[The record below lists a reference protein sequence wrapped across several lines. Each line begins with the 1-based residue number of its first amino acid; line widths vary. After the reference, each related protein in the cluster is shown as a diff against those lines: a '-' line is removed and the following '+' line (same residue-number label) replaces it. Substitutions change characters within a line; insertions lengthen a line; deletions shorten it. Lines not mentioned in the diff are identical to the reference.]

1 MYRSLGGDMVFPPC
15 RSGSNCDV
23 IRKGIYLYHHGGR
36 FFLNFQSLIRN
47 GGRPAVG
54 GGVHLTGGCE
64 VQSSSCNHVTEWD
77 CTL

>member
-47 GGRPAVG
+47 GDAPPWAAAFILQEDVRFNPHHAIM
-54 GGVHLTGGCE
+54 
-64 VQSSSCNHVTEWD
+64 
-77 CTL
+77 